1 MKKIFFLFFIIF
13 NLSAC
18 QLVQNYDMTSSF
30 TNEIKTETKVES
42 KSNGLLLEIPFADF
56 SCDITSFKP
65 KLNREQDIFILTISG
80 QESVERCS
88 QLFSA
93 DIGGIEKGN
102 YWLKVIY
109 DKNGS
114 QQQVLYKAFR
124 IN

>member
-1 MKKIFFLFFIIF
+1 MKKITFLFFIIF

-18 QLVQNYDMTSSF
+18 QLVQNYDMISSF

-56 SCDITSFKP
+56 SCDISSFKS
-65 KLNREQDIFILTISG
+65 KLNREGDVFTLMISG
-80 QESVERCS
+80 QESTKRCS

-93 DIGGIEKGN
+93 NIEGIEQGD

-109 DKNGS
+109 NKNGD
-114 QQQVLYKAFR
+114 QQEVLYQEFS